1 MRALSVL
8 LLVVH
13 AAAQAAPAR
22 PSLAIVGATVI
33 DPGGATTADATVL
46 ITGNRIDAVGPS
58 GRVKIPAG
66 ATRLDAKGA
75 FVVPGLIDAHVHFFQ
90 SGGLYTR
97 PDGFD
102 LRAFRPYAEE
112 QRLIREHLDDTLARF
127 LRNGVTSVADVG
139 GAFWGF
145 EVRDRAR
152 DNPRAPRVAMT
163 GPLISSVADP
173 VLDLGDPPII
183 QCNTP
188 QEARELVRREAE
200 RKPDY
205 IKIWFIVS
213 AEQPIAKNRPVVE
226 AAIQEAHGLGLRVAV
241 HATELVTARAALES
255 GADILV
261 HSVDD
266 AEVDESF
273 LRLARERKAVYIPT
287 LTVHR
292 GYKRTLQQAL
302 DLTFEELTRGDP
314 WVIGTLFDLAH
325 ISAEK
330 LPERMRRARGKPAS
344 LGLDPIMAKN
354 VIHVLRA
361 GIAVAMGTDSG
372 NIGTLHGV
380 GVLREMAAMEEAGM
394 KPLEVL
400 QAATRGGA
408 RVMGH
413 EKDLGRVTPGA
424 LADLLVLDAD
434 PRTGTKALSR
444 VRRVVKDGQVMDPE
458 TVIPDS
464 PEALVQRQ
472 VNAYNARNLEA
483 FLAPYATDVEVRD
496 LDGKVTT
503 KGIEAFRTDYG
514 ALFTSHPALHCEL
527 KGRVSSGSW
536 VVDEEQVTG
545 LEPQVIHALAMYEA
559 VNGRIARVRFMK

>member
-1 MRALSVL
+1 MRGLSVF

-13 AAAQAAPAR
+13 AAHAAPDR
-22 PSLAIVGATVI
+22 PSLAIVGATVV
-33 DPGGATTADATVL
+33 DPGGATTPDATVL
-46 ITGNRIDAVGPS
+46 VVGNRIEAVGPT

-75 FVVPGLIDAHVHFFQ
+75 FVIPGLVDAHVHFFQ

-139 GAFWGF
+139 GPFWGF
-145 EVRDRAR
+145 DVRDRAR

-163 GPLISSVADP
+163 GPLISSVSRP
-173 VLDLGDPPII
+173 QLDLGDPPII
-183 QCNTP
+183 QCSTP
-188 QEARELVRREAE
+188 DEARALVRREAE

-213 AEQPIAKNRPVVE
+213 PEQPIAKNRPVVE

-241 HATELVTARAALES
+241 HATELATARASLES

-266 AEVDESF
+266 AEVDEAF

-287 LTVHR
+287 LTVRR
-292 GYKRTLQQAL
+292 GYERTLRQKL

-314 WVIGTLFDLAH
+314 WVIGTLFDLGH
-325 ISAEK
+325 IPAEK
-330 LPERMRRARGKPAS
+330 LPERMRRRREKPAS
-344 LGLDPIMAKN
+344 LALDPTMAKN
-354 VIHVLRA
+354 LIRVLRA
-361 GIAVAMGTDSG
+361 GITVAMGTDSG

-408 RVMGH
+408 RVMGT
-413 EKDLGRVTPGA
+413 EKELGRVAPGA

-434 PRTGTKALSR
+434 PRTGTKAYSR
-444 VRRVVKDGQVMDPE
+444 IRRVVKGGQLIDPE

-464 PEALVQRQ
+464 SEALAQRQ
-472 VNAYNARNLEA
+472 LNAYNARSVEA
-483 FLAPYATDVEVRD
+483 FLAPYADDVEVRD
-496 LDGKVTT
+496 LDGKVIT
-503 KGIEAFRTDYG
+503 KGKEAFRTDYG
-514 ALFTSHPALHCEL
+514 ALFANHPALHCEL
-527 KGRVSSGSW
+527 RGRVSAGSW
-536 VVDEEQVTG
+536 VVDEEQITG
-545 LEPQVIHALAMYEA
+545 TDAPIHGLATYEV